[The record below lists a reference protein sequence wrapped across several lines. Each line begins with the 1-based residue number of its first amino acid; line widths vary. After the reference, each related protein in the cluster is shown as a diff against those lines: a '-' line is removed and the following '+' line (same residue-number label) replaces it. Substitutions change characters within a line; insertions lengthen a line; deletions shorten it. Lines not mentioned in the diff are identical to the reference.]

1 MRLTEVFEFTENW
14 LTNYRVRAFT
24 IQNGGGL
31 GKEWTDISFPEM
43 KGIKVHDHLKDE
55 DGNSIYLETGPL
67 NWRDLFLE
75 FDAMIGEKRR
85 EEDDWYRYLDNFY
98 LMDDGYVCFD
108 LNN

>member
-14 LTNYRVRAFT
+14 LTNFRVRAFT

-31 GKEWTDISFPEM
+31 GKEWADISFPEM

-55 DGNSIYLETGPL
+55 DGNSICRETRPL

-85 EEDDWYRYLDNFY
+85 EEDDCYRYLDNFY
-98 LMDDGYVCFD
+98 LLDNGYVYFD